1 MSLNTINTINAIDDL
16 QQECAMLTEWLDSLQ
31 VILEEKG
38 KQEVNDNELY
48 ELTDKVTELLTAL
61 NCYLR
66 RFNKFMDSQ
75 Q

>member
-1 MSLNTINTINAIDDL
+1 MSLNTINTINTIDDL

-66 RFNKFMDSQ
+66 RFNKLMDSQ